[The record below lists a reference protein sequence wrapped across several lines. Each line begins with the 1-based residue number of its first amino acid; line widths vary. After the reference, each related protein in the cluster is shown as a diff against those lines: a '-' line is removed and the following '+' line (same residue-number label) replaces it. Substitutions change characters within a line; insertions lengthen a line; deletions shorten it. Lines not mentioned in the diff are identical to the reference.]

1 MRIRL
6 ILLAASAVLLT
17 AADAPSGAGSRVE
30 IVLSNFKFAPETIR
44 LKAGQRVTLHFVNE
58 GSGGHNF
65 AAPEFFA
72 GVAGVKGGKIELAK
86 GETREVT
93 VTPRAGTYA
102 VRCTHFLHTSFGMKG
117 AIIVQ

>member
-6 ILLAASAVLLT
+6 LMIAAFAVPLT
-17 AADAPSGAGSRVE
+17 IAADAPARVE

-44 LKAGQRVTLHFVNE
+44 LQAGQAVTLHFVND

-65 AAPEFFA
+65 WAPEFFSGVP
-72 GVAGVKGGKIELAK
+72 GVAGGRIELGK
-86 GETREVT
+86 GESRDVT

-117 AIIVQ
+117 LIVVK

>member
-6 ILLAASAVLLT
+6 LLFIAFMIPLT
-17 AADAPSGAGSRVE
+17 VAADAPPRVE
-30 IVLSNFKFAPETIR
+30 ITLANFKFAPELIR
-44 LKAGQRVTLHFVNE
+44 LKAGQSVTLHFVNQ

-72 GVAGVKGGKIELAK
+72 GVAGVKGGKIELGK
-86 GETREVT
+86 GESRDVT
-93 VTPRAGTYA
+93 MTPRAGTYA

-117 AIIVQ
+117 SIVVQ